1 MTEVLRVDA
10 DSPDPA
16 VVERAASVLRAGGT
30 VAFPTETV
38 YGLGADALD
47 ALAVRRIFEA
57 KGRPPG
63 DPLIAHL
70 ASEDG
75 VHIVARDVLAIAH
88 TLIRAFWPG
97 PLTLVLPKRAEVP
110 PEVTAGLETVAVRM
124 PAHQVALEMIEAAGT
139 PVAAPSANR
148 FGRASPTTAQHVLD
162 DLEGRIDIVLDAGP
176 TKVGVE
182 STVLDLTREVP
193 TILRPG
199 GVTREEIERAI
210 GTVEFSTATTL
221 PAPSPGMLETHYAV
235 APELVVVDCP
245 GARATPEVLHTMAA
259 LAGRHSEGGR
269 RVAIAAASQDEV
281 SDPATPVSRLGS
293 CDDLEEVARN
303 LFAVMRSLEASGVE
317 VIVSRTFGEAG
328 LGLAIRDR
336 LRRAASE
343 IVSPTSGAS

>member
-1 MTEVLRVDA
+1 VTDVLRIDA
-10 DSPDPA
+10 ELPDPA
-16 VVERAASVLRAGGT
+16 VVERAGAVLRSGGT

-47 ALAVRRIFEA
+47 AVAVRGIFRA
-57 KGRPPG
+57 KGRPPD
-63 DPLIAHL
+63 DPLIVHL
-70 ASEDG
+70 SAEDG
-75 VHIVARDVLAIAH
+75 VHAVARDVLAIAH

-97 PLTLVLPKRAEVP
+97 PLTLVLPKRPEVP

-124 PAHQVALEMIEAAGT
+124 PAHPVAIAMIEVAGA

-162 DLEGRIDIVLDAGP
+162 DLEGRIDLVLDAGP

-182 STVLDLTREVP
+182 STVLDLTSEIP

-199 GVTREEIERAI
+199 GVTREEVERVI
-210 GTVEFSTATTL
+210 GAVDVPTATTL
-221 PAPSPGMLETHYAV
+221 PARSPGMLKTHYSV
-235 APELVVVDCP
+235 VPELVVVDCP
-245 GARATPEVLHTMAA
+245 AAAATPEVLAKMSA
-259 LAGRHSEGGR
+259 LARRQGESGR
-269 RVAIAAASQDEV
+269 RVAIAAASEDDV
-281 SDPATPVSRLGS
+281 ADPGVPVSRLGS

-303 LFAVMRSLEASGVE
+303 LFAVMRSLEASGAE

-336 LRRAASE
+336 LQRAAAE
-343 IVSPTSGAS
+343 VVAAN